1 MRPGAASGKALAL
14 EPATQQPTH
23 KKWAGKDQE
32 IPDYLNA
39 GNDQIARDA
48 RPHQSTRTP
57 KPNRP
62 ARSCTKDLHRIH
74 LGSHCIETPVADFQT
89 IGDLSMTFEMSL
101 ADAVSK
107 ASYFPENLGVRFSE
121 NALKPSLLS

>member
-1 MRPGAASGKALAL
+1 MRPGAASRKALAL
-14 EPATQQPTH
+14 EPDTQQPTH
-23 KKWAGKDQE
+23 KKCNGEEQE
-32 IPDYLNA
+32 IPDYLSP
-39 GNDQIARDA
+39 GSDQVARDA
-48 RPHQSTRTP
+48 RPHQSTRPP

-74 LGSHCIETPVADFQT
+74 LGSHCIETSVADFLT
-89 IGDLSMTFEMSL
+89 IGALSMTFEMSV